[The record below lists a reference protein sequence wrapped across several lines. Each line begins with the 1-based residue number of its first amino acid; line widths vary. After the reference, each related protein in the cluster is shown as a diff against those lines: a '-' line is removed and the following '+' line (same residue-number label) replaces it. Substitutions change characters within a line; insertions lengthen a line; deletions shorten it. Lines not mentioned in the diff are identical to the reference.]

1 MPWLSLAL
9 QACAASAANL
19 VGFRNAGEISGL
31 VMGRRGRVRGRPV
44 SGILLL
50 DKPLGLSS
58 NHALQQV
65 KRLYDARKAGHT
77 GSLDPLANGML
88 PICFGDATKLSAFLL
103 DADKYYRFR
112 VRLGETTATGDTEGE
127 ILQVRPAEHITPA
140 QIEQV
145 LEQFR
150 GEIEQLP
157 PMYSALKHKGKR
169 LYELARE
176 GIEVEREPR
185 RVMIHALELGEID
198 LPEFELRV
206 HCSKGT
212 YVRTLAQD
220 IGEALGCGAHV
231 SALRR
236 TGVGPY
242 TGFPMYTMEAV
253 EQAAAEGAAAL
264 DQLLLPIDTALA
276 DWPAVRVSAD
286 TGFYLKQGQAVLIPK
301 APTEGWVRIYQGDD
315 FIAVGQVQDDGRIA
329 PKRLMTGG

>member
-1 MPWLSLAL
+1 
-9 QACAASAANL
+9 
-19 VGFRNAGEISGL
+19 
-31 VMGRRGRVRGRPV
+31 MGRRRARGRPV

-58 NHALQQV
+58 NHALQRV

-77 GSLDPLANGML
+77 GSLDPLADGML
-88 PICFGDATKLSAFLL
+88 PICLGDATKLSAFLL
-103 DADKYYRFR
+103 DADKYYWFR
-112 VRLGETTATGDTEGE
+112 LKLGETTATGDAEGE
-127 ILQVRPAEHITPA
+127 VIRTRPVENIDASA
-140 QIEQV
+140 IERV
-145 LEQFR
+145 LANFR

-185 RVMIHALELGEID
+185 RVSIHDLTLGD
-198 LPEFELRV
+198 LNLPEFELQV

-212 YVRTLAQD
+212 YVRTLAED

-231 SALRR
+231 TGLRR

-242 TGFPMYTMEAV
+242 TEYPMYSLETLE
-253 EQAAAEGAAAL
+253 EIAAQGQNAL
-264 DQLLLPIDTALA
+264 DRLLLPVDTALA
-276 DWPAVRVSAD
+276 DWPAVRVNAD
-286 TGFYLKQGQAVLIPK
+286 TAFYFRQGQAVLVPK
-301 APTEGWVRIYQGDD
+301 SPTEGWVRVYQGDD
-315 FIAVGQVQDDGRIA
+315 FLAVGQVQDDGRIA

>member
-1 MPWLSLAL
+1 
-9 QACAASAANL
+9 
-19 VGFRNAGEISGL
+19 
-31 VMGRRGRVRGRPV
+31 MGRRGRARGRPV

-58 NHALQQV
+58 NHALQRV

-77 GSLDPLANGML
+77 GSLDPLADGML

-103 DADKYYRFR
+103 DADKHYWFR
-112 VRLGETTATGDTEGE
+112 VKLGETTATGDTEGE
-127 ILQVRPAEHITPA
+127 VLKVRPIDDVTPD

-145 LEQFR
+145 LQKFV
-150 GEIEQLP
+150 GEIQQLP

-176 GIEVEREPR
+176 GVEVEREPR
-185 RVMIHALELGEID
+185 RVRIHSLALGEVN

-212 YVRTLAQD
+212 YVRTLAED

-231 SALRR
+231 TALRR

-242 TGFPMYTMEAV
+242 TGFEMYSMEML
-253 EQAAAEGAAAL
+253 EQTAEQGKPAI
-264 DQLLLPIDTALA
+264 DRLLLPIDTALS
-276 DWPAVRVSAD
+276 DWPEVRVNAD
-286 TGFYLKQGQAVLIPK
+286 TAFYLKQGQAVLVPR
-301 APTEGWVRIYQGDD
+301 APTEGWVRIYEGET
-315 FIAVGQVQDDGRIA
+315 FLAVGQVQEDGRIA

>member
-1 MPWLSLAL
+1 
-9 QACAASAANL
+9 
-19 VGFRNAGEISGL
+19 
-31 VMGRRGRVRGRPV
+31 MGRRGRARGRPV

-58 NHALQQV
+58 NHALQRV

-77 GSLDPLANGML
+77 GSLDPLADGML

-103 DADKYYRFR
+103 DADKHYWFR
-112 VRLGETTATGDTEGE
+112 VKLGETTATGDTEGE
-127 ILQVRPAEHITPA
+127 VLKVRPIDDVTPD

-145 LEQFR
+145 LQKFV
-150 GEIEQLP
+150 GEIQQLP

-176 GIEVEREPR
+176 GVEVEREPR
-185 RVMIHALELGEID
+185 TVRIYSLALGEVN

-212 YVRTLAQD
+212 YVRTLAED

-231 SALRR
+231 TALRR

-242 TGFPMYTMEAV
+242 TGFEMYRMEML
-253 EQAAAEGAAAL
+253 EQTAEQGKPAI
-264 DQLLLPIDTALA
+264 DRLLLPIDTALS
-276 DWPAVRVSAD
+276 DWPEVRVNAD
-286 TGFYLKQGQAVLIPK
+286 TAFYLKQGQAVLVPR
-301 APTEGWVRIYQGDD
+301 APTEGWVRIYEGET
-315 FIAVGQVQDDGRIA
+315 FLAVGQVQEDGRIA